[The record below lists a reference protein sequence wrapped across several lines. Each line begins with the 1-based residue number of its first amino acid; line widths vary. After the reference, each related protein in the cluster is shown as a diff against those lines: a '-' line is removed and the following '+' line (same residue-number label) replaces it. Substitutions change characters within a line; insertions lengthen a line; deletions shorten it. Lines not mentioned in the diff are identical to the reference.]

1 LEKNDIIY
9 TSKNI
14 VGTNDPKYMHSPNVH
29 LSCKKCSM
37 RIKHE
42 GSILEL
48 AMPIVMDIS
57 KYLV

>member
-1 LEKNDIIY
+1 MMFYAMN
-9 TSKNI
+9 
-14 VGTNDPKYMHSPNVH
+14 KYIATILL

-37 RIKHE
+37 PIKHE

-48 AMPIVMDIS
+48 AMSIVMDIS